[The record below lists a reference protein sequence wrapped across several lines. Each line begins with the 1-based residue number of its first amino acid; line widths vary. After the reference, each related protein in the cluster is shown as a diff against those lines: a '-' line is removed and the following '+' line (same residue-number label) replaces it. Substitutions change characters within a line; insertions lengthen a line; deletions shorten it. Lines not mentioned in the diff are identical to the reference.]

1 METLFTKK
9 KYLKILKKI
18 EGSVY
23 YFSDLAKELF
33 EAGDF
38 EALHRIVVG
47 NQGWLRAQGIIKE
60 QLSGTGESWHSNG
73 QLSSRGT
80 YVDGKAHGAW
90 EYFNDNGQLWTRGA
104 YEDGERHGVW
114 EYFYDGHPWMRGTF
128 EHGLHHG
135 VWEWFYKNGKL
146 FERRTY
152 EHGRLIKTETFN

>member
-73 QLSSRGT
+73 QLSSRGIF
-80 YVDGKAHGAW
+80 VDG
-90 EYFNDNGQLWTRGA
+90 E
-104 YEDGERHGVW
+104 EHGVW
-114 EYFYDGHPWMRGTF
+114 EYFNRNGTISTRGTF

-135 VWEWFYKNGKL
+135 VWEYFYENGHIW
-146 FERRTY
+146 RRDTY
-152 EHGRLIKTETFN
+152 EHGRLIKIED